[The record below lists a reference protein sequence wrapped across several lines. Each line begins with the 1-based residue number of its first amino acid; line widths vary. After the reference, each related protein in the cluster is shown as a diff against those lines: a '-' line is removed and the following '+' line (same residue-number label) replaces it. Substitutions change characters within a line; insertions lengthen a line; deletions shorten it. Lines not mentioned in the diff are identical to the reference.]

1 MESVLILGTG
11 LTGRSVARY
20 LKDKFLFNFFDTRP
34 KEELSQVFIDNREFL
49 ENLKPYDQIDL
60 NNYSRVICSPGFD
73 IKHKIYQNI
82 IRKKIPIETDI
93 EIFTKKH
100 ESKKILITGTN
111 GKSSVCS
118 MLETILTNKGFKAKA
133 MGNIGLPVL
142 DCIEESLDYSLI
154 EVSSFHL
161 KISNNLYCDVAIILN
176 ITEDHLDYHETFED
190 YLKTKNSIFKKA
202 KVRIGNEDNKH
213 DISDVDIFF
222 STHNL
227 EIEEQN
233 LNAIKAILKS

>member
-20 LKDKFLFNFFDTRP
+20 LKDKFPFNFFDTRP
-34 KEELSQVFIDNREFL
+34 KEELSKIFINNREFL

-100 ESKKILITGTN
+100 ESKKIL
-111 GKSSVCS
+111 K
-118 MLETILTNKGFKAKA
+118 NK
-133 MGNIGLPVL
+133 
-142 DCIEESLDYSLI
+142 
-154 EVSSFHL
+154 
-161 KISNNLYCDVAIILN
+161 
-176 ITEDHLDYHETFED
+176 
-190 YLKTKNSIFKKA
+190 
-202 KVRIGNEDNKH
+202 
-213 DISDVDIFF
+213 
-222 STHNL
+222 
-227 EIEEQN
+227 
-233 LNAIKAILKS
+233 